1 MAPERDTYGMKRTT
15 IMAEEELLER
25 LRRIA
30 RLEGVSLA
38 EVIRQGMEMRAQ
50 PQRTEARRTL
60 KFIGA
65 GESKPGLPPVDW
77 NADMVFEPP
86 PWRS

>member
-1 MAPERDTYGMKRTT
+1 MAPERDTYVMKKRTT
-15 IMAEEELLER
+15 IMADEELLER

-50 PQRTEARRTL
+50 PQRKL
-60 KFIGA
+60 SFIGA
-65 GESKPGLPPVDW
+65 GKSKPGLPPVDW